1 MELKQLGWRDF
12 FEREFKK
19 YKQHGL
25 LPGRVA
31 IENKHSYTLFTENGA
46 LEGIV
51 PGKLLHK
58 KTSIAE
64 LPKVGDWVVF
74 RPISVRSVY
83 EDKQPGKEKT
93 KKQEGLEKSDFTDDK
108 VIIESVLPRFS
119 KITRKV
125 PGKEH
130 EEQILAANVDT
141 AFIVHA
147 YDQGVNLRRLER
159 YLVMVHEGG
168 VKPVI
173 LLNKVDLADN
183 PEKTANEVRQIAGD
197 TPVLIVSAKKLIGI
211 NELKKF
217 IGNGETVVFI
227 GPSGAG
233 KSSLINALYG
243 EEIQATIEVRE
254 SDGKGRHTTTWREMI
269 ILPDGG
275 LVIDTPGMREFHMW
289 LADEGIQDSFP
300 EIFEIGVNCKFRDC
314 SHTVEKGCAVLE
326 AVEKGI
332 ISKERH
338 QSYVKL
344 YEEIRYLNEE
354 IKKHTYMMKK
364 RRRRPQLHEKMDDS
378 EE

>member
-1 MELKQLGWRDF
+1 MDLKQLGWREYFDNEF
-12 FEREFKK
+12 SKYRE
-19 YKQHGL
+19 QGL

-31 IENKHSYTLFTENGA
+31 IENKHSYTLFTEEGA
-46 LEGIV
+46 VEGVV

-58 KTSIAE
+58 KTSAAD

-74 RPISVRSVY
+74 RPVSVEPASH
-83 EDKQPGKEKT
+83 E
-93 KKQEGLEKSDFTDDK
+93 EKSGSQSNKPSALTDDK
-108 VIIESVLPRFS
+108 VVIEAVLPRFS
-119 KITRKV
+119 RITRKV

-130 EEQILAANVDT
+130 EEQILAANIDT
-141 AFIVHA
+141 AFLVHA
-147 YDQGVNLRRLER
+147 FDQGINLRRLER
-159 YLVMVHEGG
+159 YLVMVHDGG
-168 VKPVI
+168 VRPVI
-173 LLNKVDLADN
+173 LLNKVDLAKN
-183 PEKTANEVRQIAGD
+183 LEQILNDVKQVAGD
-197 TPVLIVSAKKLIGI
+197 TPILLTSAKKLTGI
-211 NELKKF
+211 DELKKF
-217 IGNGETVVFI
+217 IKIGETVVFI

-289 LADEGIQDSFP
+289 LADEGIQESFP
-300 EIFEIGVNCKFRDC
+300 EIFEIGENCKFRDC

-326 AVEKGI
+326 AVQKGI
-332 ISKERH
+332 IPKERH

-364 RRRRPQLHEKMDDS
+364 RRRRPRFDEITDDS
-378 EE
+378 DE

>member
-1 MELKQLGWRDF
+1 MDLRQLGWREF
-12 FEREFKK
+12 FDKEFEKYRERGF
-19 YKQHGL
+19 

-31 IENKHSYTLFTENGA
+31 IENKHSYTLFTEEGA
-46 LEGIV
+46 VEGVI
-51 PGKLLHK
+51 PGKFLHK
-58 KTSIAE
+58 KTSIAD
-64 LPKVGDWVVF
+64 LPKVGDWVAF
-74 RPISVRSVY
+74 RPVLLERSSS
-83 EDKQPGKEKT
+83 EQLGGQETDKHGKPS
-93 KKQEGLEKSDFTDDK
+93 EKSQIADDK
-108 VIIESVLPRFS
+108 VIIEGVLPRFS

-141 AFIVHA
+141 AFLVHA
-147 YDQGVNLRRLER
+147 FDQGINLRRLER
-159 YLVMVHEGG
+159 YLVMVHDGG
-168 VKPVI
+168 VKPVV
-173 LLNKVDLADN
+173 LLNKVDLAKNYEQIVNDV
-183 PEKTANEVRQIAGD
+183 KQIAGD
-197 TPVLIVSAKKLIGI
+197 TPVLLVSAKKLIGI
-211 NELKKF
+211 DELKKF
-217 IGNGETVVFI
+217 IKIGETVVFI

-289 LADEGIQDSFP
+289 LADEGIQESFP
-300 EIFEIGVNCKFRDC
+300 EIFEIGANCKFRDC
-314 SHTVEKGCAVLE
+314 SHTVEKGCAVLD
-326 AVEKGI
+326 AVQKGI

-344 YEEIRYLNEE
+344 YEEIKYLNEE

-364 RRRRPQLHEKMDDS
+364 RRRRPRFDEMANDS

>member
-12 FEREFKK
+12 FEREFEK
-19 YKQHGL
+19 YKEKGF

-31 IENKHSYTLFTENGA
+31 IENKHSYTIFAE
-46 LEGIV
+46 EGVFEGVI
-51 PGKLLHK
+51 PGKMLHK
-58 KTSIAE
+58 KTSPAD

-74 RPISVRSVY
+74 RPQKISHAQKDERSKSQKT
-83 EDKQPGKEKT
+83 EPGE
-93 KKQEGLEKSDFTDDK
+93 EK
-108 VIIESVLPRFS
+108 VIIEAVLPRFS

-130 EEQILAANVDT
+130 IEQILAANVDT
-141 AFIVHA
+141 AFLVHA
-147 YDQGVNLRRLER
+147 FDQGVNLRRLER
-159 YLVMVHEGG
+159 YLVMVHDGG

-173 LLNKVDLADN
+173 LLNKVDLARE
-183 PEKTANEVRQIAGD
+183 PESIVNEVKQIAGS
-197 TPVLIVSAKKLIGI
+197 TPVLTVSAKKLTGI
-211 NELKKF
+211 DELKKF
-217 IGNGETVVFI
+217 INNGETVVFI

-289 LADEGIQDSFP
+289 LADDGIQESFP

-314 SHTVEKGCAVLE
+314 SHTVEKGCAVLD
-326 AVEKGI
+326 AVQKGI

-344 YEEIRYLNEE
+344 YEEIQYLNEE

-364 RRRRPQLHEKMDDS
+364 RGRRPRFDEISDDS